1 MLAVATNTGALMAP
15 RVIIRILCTLAVC
28 TCLPSAYAHDAA
40 EEPGCEPDGADAE
53 MGSVYEF
60 VLNVSDGERKVL
72 LDHAQRAWLDYRDA
86 TCQVFSERPGNRALA
101 AAAFDDCLTFMAR
114 ERTLEL
120 RILGRLSED
129 SAAAP

>member
-1 MLAVATNTGALMAP
+1 MAP
-15 RVIIRILCTLAVC
+15 KVIIRTLVTLAVC
-28 TCLPSAYAHDAA
+28 TCFSLAYAHDAA
-40 EEPGCEPDGADAE
+40 EESGCEPEGPDAE
-53 MGSVYEF
+53 MGSVYEL
-60 VLNVSDGERKVL
+60 VLNASDGERKVL
-72 LDHAQRAWLDYRDA
+72 LDHAQRTWLEYRDA

-129 SAAAP
+129 SAAAY